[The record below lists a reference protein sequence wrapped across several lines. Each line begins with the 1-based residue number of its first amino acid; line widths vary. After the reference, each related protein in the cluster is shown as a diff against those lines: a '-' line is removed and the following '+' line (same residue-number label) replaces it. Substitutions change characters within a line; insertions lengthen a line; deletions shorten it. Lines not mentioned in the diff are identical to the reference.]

1 MRWYLRKNNYPVSI
15 KGFLEVMNIIDDR
28 KPTKSPNVKF
38 TPTAKDSPGHTF
50 SESQNARSTSAA
62 PMRPPPPNQNTN
74 LSGLASQGMQA
85 MNNWEQNRSNVSQ
98 PVQDFARDYTQSAW
112 DDAVNDNPF
121 QNEAV
126 SSPRLPVRDYSVAP
140 PSLPKRDY

>member
-1 MRWYLRKNNYPVSI
+1 
-15 KGFLEVMNIIDDR
+15 
-28 KPTKSPNVKF
+28 
-38 TPTAKDSPGHTF
+38 
-50 SESQNARSTSAA
+50 
-62 PMRPPPPNQNTN
+62 
-74 LSGLASQGMQA
+74 